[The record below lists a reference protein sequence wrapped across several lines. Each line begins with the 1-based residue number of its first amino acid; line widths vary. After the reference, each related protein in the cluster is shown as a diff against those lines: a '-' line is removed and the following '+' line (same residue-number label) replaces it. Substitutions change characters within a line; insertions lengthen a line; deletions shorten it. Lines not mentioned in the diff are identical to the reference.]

1 MLRISVPIF
10 AIAGKSL
17 GVDYRQTRMQ
27 HRGEIIRK
35 AVTESG
41 ISITTL
47 AKRLNKS
54 RRTIYNL
61 FDSNNVSLEVI
72 LEIGRIIHHDFSS
85 QIKELKRYGGPLDLQ
100 NVQDDEKKYN
110 AEYWK
115 AKYYELLE
123 KHNALLEKEASVRQG
138 SKSRSKK

>member
-1 MLRISVPIF
+1 
-10 AIAGKSL
+10 
-17 GVDYRQTRMQ
+17 MQ

-41 ISITTL
+41 ISITAL

-54 RRTIYNL
+54 RRTIYNI
-61 FDSNNVSLEVI
+61 FDSNNVSLEII

-85 QIKELKRYGGPLDLQ
+85 QIKELKHYGGPLELDNLQ
-100 NVQDDEKKYN
+100 DGEKKYS

-123 KHNALLEKEASVRQG
+123 RHNALLEKETSSKG
-138 SKSRSKK
+138 GKSKSRK